1 MTRTS
6 NRQQNYLLT
15 PVNWFILFWI
25 FSVVAFVVFV
35 LMGFFLQS
43 HEVKIYLGW
52 LLNYI
57 YFHTAHSL
65 IQSIRRKITDL
76 SSNTTIVKSNISLI
90 REQVATI
97 LYIIQEFYSNTNWVE
112 LHGSTIYE
120 DFGEVLFLNYVDTI
134 SNQKKDKCMNKV
146 INFFY
151 NMT

>member
-1 MTRTS
+1 MD
-6 NRQQNYLLT
+6 
-15 PVNWFILFWI
+15 
-25 FSVVAFVVFV
+25 
-35 LMGFFLQS
+35 
-43 HEVKIYLGW
+43 W

-90 REQVATI
+90 REHVATI

-134 SNQKKDKCMNKV
+134 SNHKKDKCMNKV
-146 INFFY
+146 INFFLQY
-151 NMT
+151 DVKEIILQNNSEGYLLVDYTRMFI

>member
-1 MTRTS
+1 MD
-6 NRQQNYLLT
+6 
-15 PVNWFILFWI
+15 
-25 FSVVAFVVFV
+25 
-35 LMGFFLQS
+35 
-43 HEVKIYLGW
+43 W

-120 DFGEVLFLNYVDTI
+120 NFGEVLFLNYVDTI

-146 INFFY
+146 INFFLQY
-151 NMT
+151 DVKEIILQNNSEGYLLVDYTRMFI

>member
-1 MTRTS
+1 MD
-6 NRQQNYLLT
+6 
-15 PVNWFILFWI
+15 
-25 FSVVAFVVFV
+25 
-35 LMGFFLQS
+35 
-43 HEVKIYLGW
+43 W

-146 INFFY
+146 INFFLQY
-151 NMT
+151 DVKEIILQNNSEGYLLVDYTRMFI